1 MNKITEVEEFLKNLK
16 FRKQVFGGISEVDV
30 MVKIEKLSSLYQEAF
45 KDQEIFFKA
54 LIDDKEKEIK
64 SLREKLNDR

>member
-1 MNKITEVEEFLKNLK
+1 MNKITEVEEFLTNLK
-16 FRKQVFGGISEVDV
+16 FRKQIFGGISEEDA
-30 MVKIEKLSSLYQEAF
+30 MVKIEKISCMYQEAF

>member
-30 MVKIEKLSSLYQEAF
+30 MVKIEKLSSLYQETF